1 MTTFAR
7 SLLTGVMLTLIVPAG
22 TQQNEASD
30 REREKPLLYVPISL
44 ATVEN
49 LIERGTD
56 DWARSFDFDDEQLET
71 MRRIVKDTFIPFL
84 RKNRGTLG
92 DLLSEFIEVQTGVES
107 PDVDGV
113 AEWAERAL
121 PVLNRFKDM
130 LDDTT
135 DQMREHMTEDQ
146 QFSLDAQ
153 HAAMQAG
160 FTMVRRKIAGW
171 ADGGFDPE
179 TEWYPDHPRP
189 GDPSDPPIEPV
200 EVSDP
205 KPAAP
210 ASQPAPSDDSNDE
223 WTRYVVDFIERY
235 DLGPNQRQD
244 ARRQLRKHHDE
255 RDAYLT
261 RPRTVNDIARAAK
274 LVQEAETEQEEAEAQ
289 RQLDRLDQRA
299 EERIAAI
306 FQHLKDT
313 LEKIPTRKQRDDA
326 KKKELDRRPAAEE
339 GNKQERDE
347 RKKKEDP
354 GSP

>member
-1 MTTFAR
+1 MNTFAR
-7 SLLTGVMLTLIVPAG
+7 SMMIGVIGALALPAG
-22 TQQNEASD
+22 AQETEAEA
-30 REREKPLLYVPISL
+30 REREKPLLYMPISL
-44 ATVEN
+44 RTVEN
-49 LIERGTD
+49 MLERGTD
-56 DWARSFDFDDEQLET
+56 EWARSHHFDDEQLET
-71 MRRIVKDTFIPFL
+71 MHRIVKDNFIPFL
-84 RKNRGTLG
+84 KKNRGTLG
-92 DLLSEFIEVQTGVES
+92 DLVSDFIEVQTGVES
-107 PDVDGV
+107 PDIDDL

-130 LDDTT
+130 LDDTF
-135 DQMREHMTEDQ
+135 DQMGEHLTEDQ
-146 QFSLDAQ
+146 QFSLNAQ

-160 FTMVRRKIAGW
+160 FTMVRRRIAGW
-171 ADGGFDPE
+171 ADGDFDPE
-179 TEWYPDHPRP
+179 TEWYPYHPRP
-189 GDPSDPPIEPV
+189 GDRPKQPNENVEAVGPDPI
-200 EVSDP
+200 S
-205 KPAAP
+205 P
-210 ASQPAPSDDSNDE
+210 ASQPAPSDDPNDE

-306 FQHLKDT
+306 FQHLQDT

-326 KKKELDRRPAAEE
+326 KKNELDRRPAAEE